1 MLAKRHTIKMLLVI
15 LVIFYAPFS
24 MSDRGGLPIAKDLQA
39 LGQKAAEQN
48 IPIAILFAAEGLKST
63 TNIKE
68 EAILPALYSGQLD
81 GYVLMRE
88 INVNTADSTIDFYGE
103 AIDNSEFKA
112 LYNLTTLP
120 VVVFVNSDGNVI
132 EEQLISGAY
141 DYYFHYLKSSINRAL
156 SALSTL
162 NNPNQIP

>member
-24 MSDRGGLPIAKDLQA
+24 MSDRGVLPIATDLQA
-39 LGQKAAEQN
+39 LGKKAAEQN

-63 TNIKE
+63 INIKE

-120 VVVFVNSDGNVI
+120 VVVFVNSDGDVI

-156 SALSTL
+156 SSL